1 MRDLSFAKKKI
12 LLLLLGGLTL
22 SLNRSPGRYFHI
34 LSRIKKEWAVI
45 NRKKLKY
52 EIRKLYQSELISTK
66 CDSGGTLT
74 LTLTEKGKQKAL
86 RYNLEKI
93 EIPKQKWD
101 GRWRIVVFD
110 IPESRR
116 DARDALRALL
126 KKMDFYELQK
136 SVFIHPYECKNE
148 IDFVVEFFQL
158 NRNVRY
164 GILDSIDNEVYL
176 RDIFRRFLR

>member
-66 CDSGGTLT
+66 CDLGGTLT

-116 DARDALRALL
+116 DARDAFRALL
-126 KKMDFYELQK
+126 KKMGFYELQK

-148 IDFVVEFFQL
+148 IDFLIEFYNIRPYVRFITVE
-158 NRNVRY
+158 
-164 GILDSIDNEVYL
+164 DIDNQL
-176 RDIFRRFLR
+176 HLKRHFGLL

>member
-66 CDSGGTLT
+66 RDSGGILT

-116 DARDALRALL
+116 DARDTLRALL
-126 KKMDFYELQK
+126 KKMGFYELQK

-164 GILDSIDNEVYL
+164 GILDSIDNELHL

>member
-66 CDSGGTLT
+66 CDLGGTLT

-116 DARDALRALL
+116 DARDAFRALL
-126 KKMDFYELQK
+126 KKMGFYELQK

-164 GILDSIDNEVYL
+164 GILDSIDNELHL